1 MIQIKPLKIK
11 IMSLFTP
18 LLWIFLIAP
27 FIIIAHFK
35 TEKTN
40 FKYLAFFILYFLVD
54 VFLQASGKQLINLDF
69 LDLKF
74 NWSGKILSLILGLII
89 IFSVSKEERIKIGFT
104 SKTNSRKQLKFGLL
118 VFFGFTLFDII
129 FKLILFPKGGTFHL
143 ETFLFQATMPGL
155 TEEILFRG
163 ICLWL
168 LDKAFA
174 PKWNY
179 RGIQFGWSFVIVTIL
194 FGVSHGA
201 VLDQDF
207 HLKFDV
213 LTIVYLTLISSFSV
227 GVLRQFSGNLIYS
240 VLGHNT
246 INLINAII
254 RIL

>member
-1 MIQIKPLKIK
+1 
-11 IMSLFTP
+11 MSLFTP
-18 LLWIFLIAP
+18 LLWILLIAP
-27 FIIIAHFK
+27 LIVAAYFK
-35 TEKTN
+35 SEKAN
-40 FKYLAFFILYFLVD
+40 LKYLAFFILYFFAD

-74 NWSGKILSLILGLII
+74 NWIGKILSLILGLII

-104 SKTNSRKQLKFGLL
+104 SKINSKSNLKFALL
-118 VFFGFTLFDII
+118 IFFGFTFFDII
-129 FKLILFPKGGTFHL
+129 FKMILFPKGGAFHL

-163 ICLWL
+163 ISLWL

-174 PKWNY
+174 PTWKY
-179 RGIQFGWSFVIVTIL
+179 RGVQFGWAFVIVTVL

-201 VLDQDF
+201 VLDHDL
-207 HLKFDV
+207 HLKFDIM
-213 LTIVYLTLISSFSV
+213 TMVYLTVVSSFSV
-227 GVLRQFSGNLIYS
+227 GVLRLFSGNLIYS
-240 VLGHNT
+240 ILGHNT